1 MNRTVTVKPKSS
13 KSKNRLCNIMDGN
26 PVCVVEQDT
35 GEELFLA
42 SANRKYF
49 FWVSLRTG
57 TNRFCNKTDAHW
69 EVIELVS
76 LRLFLLP
83 IITLRHLL
91 IKIIKVEDTLTTGTR
106 ALDFGALMPY
116 NTLIHTKT

>member
-57 TNRFCNKTDAHW
+57 TNRLVIKQTHIGD
-69 EVIELVS
+69 VIE
-76 LRLFLLP
+76 
-83 IITLRHLL
+83 
-91 IKIIKVEDTLTTGTR
+91 
-106 ALDFGALMPY
+106 
-116 NTLIHTKT
+116 

>member
-26 PVCVVEQDT
+26 PVCVVVVDT

-57 TNRFCNKTDAHW
+57 TNRFGNKADAHW
-69 EVIELVS
+69 EVIE
-76 LRLFLLP
+76 
-83 IITLRHLL
+83 
-91 IKIIKVEDTLTTGTR
+91 
-106 ALDFGALMPY
+106 
-116 NTLIHTKT
+116 

>member
-26 PVCVVEQDT
+26 PVCVVVVDT

-42 SANRKYF
+42 SVNRKYF

-57 TNRFCNKTDAHW
+57 TNRFGNEADAHW
-69 EVIELVS
+69 EVIE
-76 LRLFLLP
+76 
-83 IITLRHLL
+83 
-91 IKIIKVEDTLTTGTR
+91 
-106 ALDFGALMPY
+106 
-116 NTLIHTKT
+116 